1 MMPLLCAKVGTC
13 PMKNSGWHLQS
24 ENTKYHRIGHFLP
37 LLSVLLM
44 LVLLLLNSHS
54 QVLVY
59 TMDPHYY
66 YHYYYYYYC
75 YLCDSLIASN
85 VHRPKFNQYCHLFS

>member
-24 ENTKYHRIGHFLP
+24 EKTKYHKIGHFLL
-37 LLSVLLM
+37 LLSALLL
-44 LVLLLLNSHS
+44 LVLMLLNSHS

-59 TMDPHYY
+59 TMDPHHC
-66 YHYYYYYYC
+66 HYY
-75 YLCDSLIASN
+75 L
-85 VHRPKFNQYCHLFS
+85 